1 MAYDVEVILMRQ
13 MASHLAMPVFMVDP
27 KGTLI
32 YFNEPAEPLLGR
44 RFEEAGEMPV
54 EEWSTVFLPTDAK
67 GRPLAPEQLPLVIAL
82 EQRRPA
88 HAGFFIE
95 GLDGKRRRLSVTA
108 FPLIGHDSRELGA
121 VAMFWEEPGA

>member
-1 MAYDVEVILMRQ
+1 MRQ

-32 YFNEPAEPLLGR
+32 FYNEPAEALLGR

-54 EEWSTVFLPTDAK
+54 EEWSTVFLPTDEHGAA
-67 GRPLAPEQLPLVIAL
+67 LAPDRLPLVVAL

-88 HAGFFIE
+88 HADFFIE
-95 GLDGKRRRLSVTA
+95 GLDGTRHRLSVTA
-108 FPLIGHDSRELGA
+108 FPLIGHDARELGA
-121 VAMFWEEPGA
+121 VAMFWEDQGAWR